1 MDKCNCTLNVLC
13 HIHDIN
19 SNRSLFCMEGQNR
32 FLLPTFSSFFQFRC
46 PTLFST
52 FFIGNFVTFFIFLP
66 FFFVKYHWIILRIS
80 AKDVYYIYHSSEFFR
95 RALTEICSI
104 RHVISFHFSGEYGET
119 QPWFSWT
126 AHSTRYTSH
135 VQYASN

>member
-80 AKDVYYIYHSSEFFR
+80 AKDVYYIYQFEWIFSSSIDGNLLY
-95 RALTEICSI
+95 LTCDIVSFQWGVWGDPTLILLDCSFYTLHFARSI
-104 RHVISFHFSGEYGET
+104 RI
-119 QPWFSWT
+119 
-126 AHSTRYTSH
+126 
-135 VQYASN
+135 